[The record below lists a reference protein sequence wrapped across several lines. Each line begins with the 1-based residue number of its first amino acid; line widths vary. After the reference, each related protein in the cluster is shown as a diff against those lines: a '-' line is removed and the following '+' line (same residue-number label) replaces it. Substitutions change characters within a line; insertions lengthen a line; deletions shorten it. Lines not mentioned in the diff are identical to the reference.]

1 MVFYVSQSA
10 LSGFDKMCE
19 ECVFCRIAKSEIK
32 VHEVYLDEDLVAFLD
47 IGPIRPG
54 HIQIIPIQHYDYFD
68 DLPSDI
74 AHRIID
80 LGQKIA
86 RRQKSLFNVKRVA
99 LLFTG
104 GDIAHAHCHLVPVV
118 EETDITSARYI
129 VEKNLTY
136 KSLPH
141 PGDAELAKIAISLSK
156 EFEVVLG

>member
-1 MVFYVSQSA
+1 MSEA
-10 LSGFDKMCE
+10 
-19 ECVFCRIAKSEIK
+19 CVFCRIAESEIQ
-32 VHEVYLDEDLVAFLD
+32 VHEVYRDENLAAFLD

-74 AHRIID
+74 AHKIID
-80 LGQKIA
+80 LAQKIA

-104 GDIAHAHCHLVPVV
+104 GDITHAHCHLVPMV

-129 VEKNLTY
+129 VEENLTY
-136 KSLPH
+136 KPLPH
-141 PGDAELAKIAISLSK
+141 PGDTELAKIATSLSR
-156 EFEVVLG
+156 ELEAVLPGISTE

>member
-1 MVFYVSQSA
+1 MSEA
-10 LSGFDKMCE
+10 
-19 ECVFCRIAKSEIK
+19 CVFCRIAKSEIQ
-32 VHEVYLDEDLVAFLD
+32 VHEVYRDENLVAFLD

-74 AHRIID
+74 AHKIID
-80 LGQKIA
+80 LAQKIA

-104 GDIAHAHCHLVPVV
+104 GDIAHAHCHLVPMV

-136 KSLPH
+136 EPLPH
-141 PGDAELAKIAISLSK
+141 PGDAELAKIATSLSR
-156 EFEVVLG
+156 ELEAVLSGTSTE